1 MSDGTVD
8 TYEESLIRKVA
19 ELIGVHHHQFIDA
32 KIQAK
37 LSSR

>member
-1 MSDGTVD
+1 IDP
-8 TYEESLIRKVA
+8 YEETLIRKVA

-37 LSSR
+37 ASLQ